1 MRLSPNF
8 ALAEFIASEQAR
20 KMGDPNQPTPAHLA
34 NLKVTAAAME
44 EVREI
49 CGGRAITIHSG
60 YRNPAVNR
68 AVGGVTNSDHA
79 LGLAADFTVAGLTPI
94 AAGRL
99 IRDSKLV
106 FDQLIL
112 ESGRGVLHIG
122 FNPRNRRMV
131 LTQKG
136 GPRTPVQTGLVR

>member
-1 MRLSPNF
+1 LKLSEHF
-8 ALAEFIASEQAR
+8 SLGEFIASGTAR
-20 KMGDPNQPTPAHLA
+20 RLGDPNQPTPTHMA
-34 NLKVTAAAME
+34 NLMVTARGME
-44 EVREI
+44 AVRSL
-49 CGGRAITIHSG
+49 CGGRPITITSG

-79 LGLAADFTVAGLTPI
+79 LGFAADFTVAGLTPI

-99 IRDSKLV
+99 IRDSRLV

-112 ESGRGVLHIG
+112 ESGRGVLHIS
-122 FNPRNRRMV
+122 FHPRLRRQV

-136 GPRTPVQTGLVR
+136 GPGSPTQTGLVR